1 MLCNN
6 ASLEQPGSGQ
16 DEPGVGDPLEIAL
29 LAAGAKA
36 GLGRRE
42 LLQRFPEQRQEAFE
56 RDEKM
61 MATFHASGS
70 GSRVA
75 VKGAPEAVLAHCTRW
90 FTEAGTRALGEED
103 LRRWQQR
110 NVELAARGLR
120 VLALAR
126 KNAAGPDAEPY
137 RDLEFLGLLGIA
149 DPPRR
154 DVRRAIEDCRTAG
167 VRVVMVTGDQPATA
181 RAIANAV
188 GLTSDATA
196 EVIRGSDIRPP
207 EKLTE
212 EDRRRFLEASLFAR
226 VSPKQKLDLVQ
237 LYQSAG
243 RIVAMTGDGVNDA
256 PALKKADIGVA
267 MGRRGTQVAREAADM
282 ILSDDAFSTIV
293 VAIEQGRAIFANIR
307 RFVLYLLSC
316 NSSEV
321 LIVGLVTVAHAPLP
335 ILPLQLLF
343 LNLVTDVFPALAI
356 GVGRGDPSAMRR
368 PPRDPAEPFFT
379 RRHWAALSGFGL
391 LITVSVL
398 AAFAAAVQWLH
409 LGPREAVTV
418 SFLTLAFA
426 QVFHVFNMREPGS
439 RLLRNEITENPLVC
453 GAILLCAGLLL
464 AAVYLPPL
472 REALALSLP
481 GAQEWLLILG
491 MSAVPMLV
499 GQAALSLRK
508 KKLEGE
514 AEEADSI

>member
-1 MLCNN
+1 
-6 ASLEQPGSGQ
+6 
-16 DEPGVGDPLEIAL
+16 
-29 LAAGAKA
+29 
-36 GLGRRE
+36 
-42 LLQRFPEQRQEAFE
+42 
-56 RDEKM
+56 
-61 MATFHASGS
+61 
-70 GSRVA
+70 
-75 VKGAPEAVLAHCTRW
+75 
-90 FTEAGTRALGEED
+90 
-103 LRRWQQR
+103 
-110 NVELAARGLR
+110 
-120 VLALAR
+120 
-126 KNAAGPDAEPY
+126 
-137 RDLEFLGLLGIA
+137 
-149 DPPRR
+149 
-154 DVRRAIEDCRTAG
+154 
-167 VRVVMVTGDQPATA
+167 
-181 RAIANAV
+181 
-188 GLTSDATA
+188 
-196 EVIRGSDIRPP
+196 
-207 EKLTE
+207 
-212 EDRRRFLEASLFAR
+212 

-237 LYQSAG
+237 LYQSSG

-316 NSSEV
+316 NISEV
-321 LIVGLVTVAHAPLP
+321 LVVGLATVAHAPLP

-379 RRHWAALSGFGL
+379 RRHWAALGGFGL
-391 LITVSVL
+391 LITFSVL
-398 AAFAAAVQWLH
+398 GAFAAAVQWLH

-426 QVFHVFNMREPGS
+426 QLFHVFNMREPGS
-439 RLLRNEITENPLVC
+439 GLLRNEITENPLVW
-453 GAILLCAGLLL
+453 GAILLCTGLLL

-491 MSAVPMLV
+491 MGAVPMLV

-508 KKLEGE
+508 EKLEGE
-514 AEEADSI
+514 GEADSI